1 MNDNLELVFNQYNDF
16 FQTGSRIRSNQAA
29 LKFLKTGFKDSQDLQ
44 SKIRK
49 LEIEEFRQKPRGD
62 HQELK
67 SLIEFEQ
74 PKSIFLTVIY
84 INIVLDSIDDAFFSK
99 IDIERR
105 ALFQIVLS
113 IVMYV
118 LFLQN
123 YKNSEKPLSKKAKKS
138 VFERENYLLGVE
150 EIKKVCWTIKPS
162 EFERFVD
169 IFSFDYENR
178 EIKDLTNERLFRLN
192 SSIFILSIEEFVE
205 YILIQVESIYRSI
218 TTEKEFSKYQNR
230 KGFEFEKLVYNLSAS
245 SGLFSEI
252 AHSVNYYPFN
262 NKVAEIDIIIRE
274 DEYLTIVECKSGTIE
289 LNSSSNDKEVKQKIN
304 NKVKK
309 AYRTLENAYEY
320 IYSNEEYK
328 FINDTVSIEG
338 ECSDIEPLCLHLSMY
353 PIDSLSS
360 NIHVLDEKY
369 IGINRNPK
377 ITMSFE
383 HFMAIL
389 LECSNTDSIS
399 ITQYLK
405 KRKEYILEKPKISMD
420 INELDL
426 YAQIA
431 NINGKSLL
439 TESFEKNLLDSFSDD
454 VKIVTSFKDENGDEY
469 RPAYNM
475 IKSLD
480 SILLVWVFDVK
491 FGLNKRYLSY
501 LERYILSGN

>member
-169 IFSFDYENR
+169 IFSFDYEN
-178 EIKDLTNERLFRLN
+178 
-192 SSIFILSIEEFVE
+192 
-205 YILIQVESIYRSI
+205 
-218 TTEKEFSKYQNR
+218 
-230 KGFEFEKLVYNLSAS
+230 
-245 SGLFSEI
+245 
-252 AHSVNYYPFN
+252 
-262 NKVAEIDIIIRE
+262 
-274 DEYLTIVECKSGTIE
+274 
-289 LNSSSNDKEVKQKIN
+289 
-304 NKVKK
+304 
-309 AYRTLENAYEY
+309 
-320 IYSNEEYK
+320 
-328 FINDTVSIEG
+328 
-338 ECSDIEPLCLHLSMY
+338 
-353 PIDSLSS
+353 
-360 NIHVLDEKY
+360 
-369 IGINRNPK
+369 
-377 ITMSFE
+377 
-383 HFMAIL
+383 
-389 LECSNTDSIS
+389 
-399 ITQYLK
+399 
-405 KRKEYILEKPKISMD
+405 
-420 INELDL
+420 
-426 YAQIA
+426 
-431 NINGKSLL
+431 
-439 TESFEKNLLDSFSDD
+439 
-454 VKIVTSFKDENGDEY
+454 
-469 RPAYNM
+469 
-475 IKSLD
+475 
-480 SILLVWVFDVK
+480 
-491 FGLNKRYLSY
+491 
-501 LERYILSGN
+501 